1 VKTSLENILISAC
14 KADMISYMDT
24 HPEDFEQA
32 IELAVSDEQPFSWRA
47 ASLLWS
53 CMEENDRRIQR
64 HVKKIVDTLITKN
77 DGHQRELLNILLRM
91 DLKKEYESVLFGVCV
106 SIWEKINKK
115 PSVRFTAFKIIVKIA
130 KEHPE
135 LSHEIIFLT
144 QNQYLD
150 SLSPTVKKSISKM
163 IREFAL

>member
-1 VKTSLENILISAC
+1 
-14 KADMISYMDT
+14 
-24 HPEDFEQA
+24 
-32 IELAVSDEQPFSWRA
+32 
-47 ASLLWS
+47 
-53 CMEENDRRIQR
+53 
-64 HVKKIVDTLITKN
+64 
-77 DGHQRELLNILLRM
+77 M
-91 DLKKEYESVLFGVCV
+91 DLKKEYESVLFGVCI